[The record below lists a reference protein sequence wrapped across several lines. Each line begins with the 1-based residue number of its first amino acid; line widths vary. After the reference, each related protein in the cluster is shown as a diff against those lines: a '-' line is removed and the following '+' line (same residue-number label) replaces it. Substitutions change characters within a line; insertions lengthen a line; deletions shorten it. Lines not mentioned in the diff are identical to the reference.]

1 MSSPLG
7 LLALAIALAMDPLAD
22 VSPTPPP
29 HGFPQIEAT
38 HISATDLH
46 PGQTLTGWVETS
58 NNVDYVE
65 ARIDFRNTPLKRDG
79 TGRFSLSYTVPWWL
93 PPWLRHA
100 YTLQIVARTVDG
112 VETRKSLQIRVL

>member
-7 LLALAIALAMDPLAD
+7 LAALAIALAAGPLAD
-22 VSPTPPP
+22 ASPAPPP
-29 HGFPQIEAT
+29 HGFPEIEAL
-38 HISATDLH
+38 HISATDIH

-58 NNVDYVE
+58 DNVSYVE
-65 ARIDFRNTPLKRDG
+65 ARIDYRNTPLQHDG
-79 TGRFSLSYTVPWWL
+79 AGHFSLRYTVPWWL

-100 YTLQIVARTVDG
+100 YTLQIVARSVDG